1 MDEYGAREIKRSD
14 SAEEENAKKPLVIF
28 GREFSRKQVCVAGAG
43 ILCAALLIGGGA
55 YAISH
60 AGWTGDS
67 NAPAVSQS
75 KDEEKQDMV
84 LTLEVKADGWDADTS
99 TPVIAHI
106 KDADGEVDFYTA
118 IAANKQVTV
127 RVGKS
132 GTYTVT
138 FISPVNA
145 DGSIYKVSSK
155 KVTAGKADKKT
166 ASTGV
171 TFNKVDAD
179 KVTKDD
185 LTAIAKDVAAAVKKG
200 DSTLTGDKGAEVVKK
215 FEDNIKKNPNADAD
229 AVEKETEKAEETA
242 KGDKSD
248 AKTPETSDGKK
259 DNGKAAGSSD
269 NSGNKSNSSS
279 KKDEG
284 KSDSKPNGGNSSNS
298 GSSSKKDD
306 TPAHQHNWV
315 AQTKTV
321 HHEAQYKTVHHD
333 AQYKTVHHDAVVKYV
348 SICNNCGADITGNE
362 AAHFKN
368 SLLNGGNCG
377 SCHEEPRTVQAAYDE
392 QVKVA
397 DAYDEQVQV
406 SAAWDETV
414 TTGYKCSSCG
424 ATK

>member
-1 MDEYGAREIKRSD
+1 MDEYGSREIKRSD
-14 SAEEENAKKPLVIF
+14 SAEEENAKKPLVLF
-28 GREFSRKQVCVAGAG
+28 GREFSRKQVCAAGVG

-55 YAISH
+55 YAVSH
-60 AGWTGDS
+60 AGWTGKA
-67 NAPAVSQS
+67 NVPAVSQS
-75 KDEEKQDMV
+75 KDDEKQDMA
-84 LTLEVKADGWDADTS
+84 LILEVKADGWDADTS

-106 KDADGEVDFYTA
+106 EDEDGEVDFYTA

-145 DGSIYKVSSK
+145 DGSIYKVPSK
-155 KVTAGKADKKT
+155 KVTAGKADKT
-166 ASTGV
+166 VATGV
-171 TFNKVDAD
+171 TFDKVDAD

-185 LTAIAKDVAAAVKKG
+185 LTAIAKDVAEAVKKG

-215 FEDNIKKNPNADAD
+215 FEDNIKKNPNADTD
-229 AVEKETEKAEETA
+229 AVEKETEKAQETA
-242 KGDKSD
+242 KEEESD
-248 AKTPETSDGKK
+248 AKTPETSGSKK
-259 DNGKAAGSSD
+259 SD
-269 NSGNKSNSSS
+269 SSS

-284 KSDSKPNGGNSSNS
+284 KSDSKPNGGNSSNSGSNTNS

-321 HHEAQYKTVHHD
+321 HHDAQYKTVHHD

-377 SCHEEPRTVQAAYDE
+377 SCHEESRTVQAAYDE
-392 QVKVA
+392 QVKVS
-397 DAYDEQVQV
+397 DACDEQVQV
-406 SAAWDETV
+406 SDAWDETV